1 MKVKYCYSHVGL
13 ADCGLVVVQTDGRL
27 LTYVVAAGA
36 QYGAEE
42 SVFHSLFK
50 VCVIMIRVDSK
61 VDWTVD

>member
-1 MKVKYCYSHVGL
+1 MKVKYCHSPVGL

-50 VCVIMIRVDSK
+50 VCVITTRVNRI